1 MEVRFLSRPPQRAG
15 WTASRGVSLCWRKA
29 ILSSLRSGCGAA
41 VARSLWEREAL
52 GSNPSTP
59 TIFCYI
65 YNIVTSGRQ
74 LTKKILIVED
84 EEPVA
89 RALQLKLQRYG
100 IESEIVPDGREA
112 LLRLS
117 KEKFDLITLDL
128 ILPKMDGFDVLE
140 EIRKKGTP
148 VPVWVVSNLGQEED
162 IQRAKKLGAIDY
174 FVKSNM
180 QLAQIVERIRGVLK
194 T

>member
-1 MEVRFLSRPPQRAG
+1 
-15 WTASRGVSLCWRKA
+15 
-29 ILSSLRSGCGAA
+29 
-41 VARSLWEREAL
+41 
-52 GSNPSTP
+52 
-59 TIFCYI
+59 
-65 YNIVTSGRQ
+65 VTSGRQ

-89 RALQLKLQRYG
+89 RAPQLKLQRYG

-140 EIRKKGTP
+140 EIRKKGNP
-148 VPVWVVSNLGQEED
+148 VPVLVVSNLGQEED